1 MSAVLSQ
8 GFFACYILGAVA
20 LLVALIT
27 DAEHCESAGQ
37 EGDQ

>member
-1 MSAVLSQ
+1 MSVVLSQ
-8 GFFACYILGAVA
+8 GFLFCFAVLAVA

>member
-8 GFFACYILGAVA
+8 GFFFCFAVLAVA

-27 DAEHCESAGQ
+27 DAERGQ
-37 EGDQ
+37 S